1 MRLGLDEAG
10 VTELMGV
17 AEHARAMSTV
27 AAALLLERLD
37 DERGLVAPLD
47 GAPGRAASA
56 SGGAAAAPGRAPAAP
71 GRAAAAAD
79 HESGRSQA
87 TDEVAALLAEIQA
100 AVPPAMGR
108 SQVPAL
114 WRILARNPHYLR
126 STWRKEQVVMRDGAI
141 GARDKRRTALGVAMS
156 VRSRYM
162 IEYHA
167 AILRRAGDGDEDIL
181 EILGVVDHYTTLN
194 TLSEGMQIESDIRP
208 PA

>member
-17 AEHARAMSTV
+17 AEHARAMSTI

-37 DERGLVAPLD
+37 DEVGLVAPLD
-47 GAPGRAASA
+47 GAS
-56 SGGAAAAPGRAPAAP
+56 GRAPAAP
-71 GRAAAAAD
+71 GRAAAAPGRAATAPG
-79 HESGRSQA
+79 HESGPGPSQA
-87 TDEVAALLAEIQA
+87 ADEVAALLAEIQA

-108 SQVPAL
+108 TQVPAL

-156 VRSRYM
+156 VRSPYM